1 MRVALL
7 ILIVG
12 AFLLIGAEILT
23 CLADDA
29 DMTKEWEKDIDES
42 LKKYKE

>member
-12 AFLLIGAEILT
+12 AFLLIGAEIFA
-23 CLADDA
+23 CLADGA
-29 DMTKEWEKDIDES
+29 MTKEWEKDIDES